1 MTRCVIL
8 NAIHFCEFVCSLE
21 TVSAPFM
28 SFVMSEAHIF
38 TEGPHRDTL
47 DPQLQIFCVCSLFFQ
62 FASTSVTM
70 EGKRWIIDGHAISW
84 NPSSRSIRGIDGL
97 QIYQQEQDVSSET
110 SDE

>member
-47 DPQLQIFCVCSLFFQ
+47 DPQLQIFCVCSLFFNLLRHQ
-62 FASTSVTM
+62 LPWRAKDELLMAT
-70 EGKRWIIDGHAISW
+70 
-84 NPSSRSIRGIDGL
+84 PSPGTQVPDR
-97 QIYQQEQDVSSET
+97 
-110 SDE
+110 